1 MSQPTCEYCQSYIST
16 DNNVT
21 IMDCKHIY
29 HTSCLIE
36 NSSISYG
43 KIMCPNKL
51 CFINRFINSF
61 ICKKQIFI
69 KQNNGECSIC
79 LENISNINI
88 SITKCKHCFHT
99 SCLTKNISM
108 NGHNCPNCRRI
119 IATDISAL
127 NKCSYPSSSVDYDYS
142 ELMIQH
148 ILERLQEQQ
157 QQQLTEETN
166 VDNNSNIFRFKNFDI
181 LHFNI
186 GVLLIAIFINIKLK
200 SDKYLNN

>member
-36 NSSISYG
+36 NSSISY
-43 KIMCPNKL
+43 
-51 CFINRFINSF
+51 
-61 ICKKQIFI
+61 
-69 KQNNGECSIC
+69 C

-108 NGHNCPNCRRI
+108 NGHNCPNCRRL

-186 GVLLIAIFINIKLK
+186 GVLLIAIFINIKLN